1 MYKALSVF
9 DSLFSSRLFSLSC
22 LCCVQEIT
30 ARLHALILLHRRL
43 EKGKK
48 GKEKKK
54 KNNPGEYKMPF
65 YFYSHSPL
73 LLLSPV

>member
-1 MYKALSVF
+1 MYKALSAF

-43 EKGKK
+43 EKGRK
-48 GKEKKK
+48 GKK

-73 LLLSPV
+73 LPLSPV